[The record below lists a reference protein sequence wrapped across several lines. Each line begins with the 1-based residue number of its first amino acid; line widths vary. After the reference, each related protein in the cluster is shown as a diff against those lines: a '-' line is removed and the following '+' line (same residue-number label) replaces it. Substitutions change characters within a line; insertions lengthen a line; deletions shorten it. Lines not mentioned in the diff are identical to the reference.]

1 MDWLSSV
8 SGSCSW
14 CGWCGWLAAGS
25 SSQLRNPPRED
36 ENTLATFGVVFWVVF
51 ILIYIISQTFKSF
64 YFHFFV
70 FFVFLC
76 FFVFCPGN
84 QEGKGPYIMFTG
96 VVFVVGVRG
105 GGAVLLFFC
114 FIVYSYFLFCCPV
127 YVCARC
133 TFRVLNGCIWERK
146 GAF

>member
-36 ENTLATFGVVFWVVF
+36 ENTLATFEVVFWVVF

-64 YFHFFV
+64 YFRFFV
-70 FFVFLC
+70 FFVFFVLFCC

-105 GGAVLLFFC
+105 GGAVLLFF
-114 FIVYSYFLFCCPV
+114 VYCLFLFFVFLSGICVCP
-127 YVCARC
+127 
-133 TFRVLNGCIWERK
+133 LHL
-146 GAF
+146 